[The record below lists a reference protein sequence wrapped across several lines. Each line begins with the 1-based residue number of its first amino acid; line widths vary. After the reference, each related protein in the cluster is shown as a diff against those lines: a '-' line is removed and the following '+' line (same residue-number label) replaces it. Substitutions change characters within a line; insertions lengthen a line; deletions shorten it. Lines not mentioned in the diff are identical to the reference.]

1 MKMIRAIFICSLLVL
16 PVCAFASVTQGMRKE
31 LVAKLNHFWTAR
43 KLAYFGSSE
52 YYRSVREH
60 ILTHEESY
68 QLGQIVENATKT
80 METVRSLTIEEI
92 AVISGMA
99 KSQLWGYEHNRRIK
113 TNLNYDEARGVLTL
127 SWNPFIRTDRFT
139 KLTDEQLHAFD
150 ELTYNHLN
158 LIKNITYDQI
168 VDLGWL
174 TDMQLAAL
182 KVFYD

>member
-1 MKMIRAIFICSLLVL
+1 MLIAVFICSLLAL

-43 KLAYFGSSE
+43 KLAYFKNSSG
-52 YYRSVREH
+52 
-60 ILTHEESY
+60 ILTHEEY
-68 QLGQIVENATKT
+68 FQLNQIVEDGKKT
-80 METVRSLTIEEI
+80 MSGVRSLTLEEI
-92 AVISGMA
+92 AVISGMT
-99 KSQLWGYEHNRRIK
+99 KSQLWGYEHRQRIK

-127 SWNPFIRTDRFT
+127 SWNPFTHTDRFT
-139 KLTDEQLHAFD
+139 KLTYKQLHAFD

-158 LIKNITYDQI
+158 VIKNLTYDQI

-174 TDMQLAAL
+174 TDVQLAAL